1 MQLFYDDLAGTNQN
15 IYAIYSGRKRNLD
28 TSKTKKKITAK
39 QGTVGAKEIFTP
51 YTSKEHI
58 YKSNV

>member
-1 MQLFYDDLAGTNQN
+1 MMTGQEQIKTFMQFTVGAKKILTLL
-15 IYAIYSGRKRNLD
+15 KRR
-28 TSKTKKKITAK
+28 KKITAK

>member
-1 MQLFYDDLAGTNQN
+1 MMTWQEQIKTFMQFTVGAREILTLL
-15 IYAIYSGRKRNLD
+15 KRR
-28 TSKTKKKITAK
+28 KKITAK